1 MNALLSL
8 IVVGLA
14 LTALFFFVN
23 MNNKATNKKIEMLE
37 NYRQEKFQNLK
48 NIKDSDVLAPAEEE
62 NFEVFPSEE
71 IPKNETFKV
80 IDSHVSDKNNSFNLN
95 DNQVPNDCFPK
106 DQLNPAELLP
116 ADANSVWAQV
126 NPNGQGELG
135 DQNFLNAGYHVGINT
150 VGSSMRNANLG
161 LRSEPPNPQVAVGP
175 WMQSTIQPDLMRRGL
190 EIGK

>member
-1 MNALLSL
+1 MNSLLSL

-14 LTALFFFVN
+14 LATLFFFVN
-23 MNNKATNKKIEMLE
+23 KNNQATNKKIEMLE
-37 NYRQEKFQNLK
+37 DYRQEKFKKLQ
-48 NIKDSDVLAPAEEE
+48 NIKDTDVLATPGESE
-62 NFEVFPSEE
+62 FTVVPSEE
-71 IPKNETFKV
+71 ISKNVTYKV
-80 IDSHVSDKNNSFNLN
+80 IDAEVSNKNNSFHLN

-135 DQNFLNAGYHVGINT
+135 DHNFLNAGYHVGINT
-150 VGSSMRNANLG
+150 VGSSMRNSNLG

-190 EIGK
+190 EVGK

>member
-1 MNALLSL
+1 MNSLLSL
-8 IVVGLA
+8 IVVGD
-14 LTALFFFVN
+14 
-23 MNNKATNKKIEMLE
+23 
-37 NYRQEKFQNLK
+37 YRQEKFKKLE
-48 NIKDSDVLAPAEEE
+48 NINDSDFLAPDSKNE
-62 NFEVFPSEE
+62 FEVKASEE
-71 IPKNETFKV
+71 IGKNETYKV
-80 IDSHVSDKNNSFNLN
+80 IDAQVSDTNNSFNLN

-190 EIGK
+190 EVGK